1 MFAALGLVATEP
13 DLQPTDPLQ
22 IFQPAVTVSPSE
34 RAQLRR
40 GETLVKSLS
49 AVDGQVAIFAAVAT
63 DVSGERLVRW
73 VRRVDVMKRGRY
85 APDVVRFS
93 DPPRLEDLATLQL
106 DEDDLDD
113 LRTCRPGD
121 CGLKLSA
128 EEITMLS
135 RIARE
140 RRPGWRRETQ
150 QAFRL
155 ALLRRAHTYLA
166 RGLEGLPPYH
176 DRRGPV
182 RLDEEFAAILAESSF
197 LPSRLP
203 MLARFLSRY
212 PAVSEPEVESFLYW
226 SKEILGNKPVIS
238 ITHVTLS
245 QFDHG
250 ADAAV
255 VSRQVYASHYMAG
268 SLAVTA
274 VAGGTDGSR
283 YLLYLNRSRVDVLH
297 GFLGGLVRRIVERR
311 LRSEAGHVV
320 DALRRR
326 LESGDP
332 P

>member
-1 MFAALGLVATEP
+1 MFAALGLSAAEP
-13 DLQPTDPLQ
+13 GLRRSDPLQ
-22 IFQPAVTVSPSE
+22 IFHPAVTVSPAE
-34 RAQLRR
+34 RAQLNR
-40 GETLVKSLS
+40 GETLVKSLP
-49 AVDGQVAIFAAVAT
+49 AVDGQVAIFAAVTT
-63 DVSGERLVRW
+63 DVSGQRLVRW
-73 VRRVDVMKRGRY
+73 VRRIDAMKRGRY

-93 DPPRLEDLATLQL
+93 EPPRIEDLATLQL
-106 DEDDLDD
+106 AEDDLDD

-128 EEITMLS
+128 EEITTLS
-135 RIARE
+135 HIARE
-140 RRPGWRRETQ
+140 RRPGWQREAQ

-166 RGLEGLPPYH
+166 HGLEGLPPYL
-176 DRRGPV
+176 DRRAPV
-182 RLDEEFAAILAESSF
+182 RLDEEFAAILAASSF
-197 LPSRLP
+197 LPTRFP

-212 PAVSEPEVESFLYW
+212 PAASEPDVESFLYW

-238 ITHVTLS
+238 ITHVTLA

-274 VAGGTDGSR
+274 ISGGTDGSR

-311 LRSEAGHVV
+311 LRSEAGDVV